1 MAGFFTSF
9 DLDMGVVFITLDL
22 DCEVIVLFIGDELF
36 NGLGVPTKAR
46 PRRSVGLGDKA
57 LDGLFEPFMGV
68 IGGFGPPNEPREASP
83 RRRRGFPMFG
93 VAGVASVP
101 SARNGP

>member
-1 MAGFFTSF
+1 M
-9 DLDMGVVFITLDL
+9 
-22 DCEVIVLFIGDELF
+22 LFIGDELF

-68 IGGFGPPNEPREASP
+68 IGGFGPPIEPREASP
-83 RRRRGFPMFG
+83 RRRRGFG
-93 VAGVASVP
+93 
-101 SARNGP
+101 NGERSKVVSDTPDNGEDIL